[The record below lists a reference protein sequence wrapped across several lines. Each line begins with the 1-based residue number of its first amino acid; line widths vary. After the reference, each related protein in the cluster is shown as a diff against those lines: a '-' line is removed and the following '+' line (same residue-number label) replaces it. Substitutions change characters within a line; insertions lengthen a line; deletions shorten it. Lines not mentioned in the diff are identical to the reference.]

1 MKVEIKK
8 VDSQGRVVLPVSW
21 RRRMKGEEVM
31 VIEEKAKVEIF
42 PRDVDLSKYID
53 SVEVEVDNF
62 EDYHEMRKELR
73 RGRRNEVH

>member
-1 MKVEIKK
+1 MNVEIK
-8 VDSQGRVVLPVSW
+8 
-21 RRRMKGEEVM
+21 
-31 VIEEKAKVEIF
+31 KVEIF